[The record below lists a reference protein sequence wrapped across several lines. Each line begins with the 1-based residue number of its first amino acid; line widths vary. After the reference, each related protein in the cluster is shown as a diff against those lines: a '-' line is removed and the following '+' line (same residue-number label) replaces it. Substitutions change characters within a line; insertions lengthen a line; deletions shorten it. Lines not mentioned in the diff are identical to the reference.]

1 MPTPMLTLTFFFNF
15 FNVDADEIADADANA
30 DANADVDANG
40 DTNWKQVFLSR
51 RRRRRRL
58 EKIVYE
64 ILRQIFSHS
73 SI

>member
-40 DTNWKQVFLSR
+40 DTNWKQIYLKKKFFKFFLADAD
-51 RRRRRRL
+51 
-58 EKIVYE
+58 VDAD
-64 ILRQIFSHS
+64 
-73 SI
+73 